1 LDTLSRVRHLSGWLG
16 EMNLGRSPLR
26 AGMARGGAVLL
37 AGGGL
42 TGLTAGGPPA
52 LTLLPVYATALVVA
66 LRPLVWLPETLP
78 VRGWQI
84 AAATSTALLPRLVPA
99 ALAQAALVQL
109 SLPALAWLAV
119 TLRDLLPGLVRVAN
133 DILQQPLHD
142 EALQLHPFAWAARG
156 IAAQLVMGV
165 WRPARPA
172 EGWLPAAT
180 LVLITWAA
188 GSPLVE
194 AALLV
199 VLGGLGVVNAELAD
213 RSGPAL
219 RTTPRQHVPRP
230 HLTGARAVLR
240 DVWETC
246 AAPLVHGPGWY
257 LTMWLVWVLSFLPKH
272 IHEHPHEPARA
283 LVLAI
288 APAVGLLFA
297 TPMTAKVILGVP
309 TCSGGI
315 LPGIP
320 ETLPLSSRR
329 YVAATL
335 AQGLPAVL
343 LATLV
348 GAWGDGAR
356 GAALF
361 GGLALT
367 FSWTSV
373 LHLWWDSPIWWQEPG
388 AGVAILR
395 HKQISGL
402 LLLLALA
409 LALAGWTLYG
419 FGLWAAWNL
428 TRLWG
433 AGRRLLREVP

>member
-1 LDTLSRVRHLSGWLG
+1 MDTLSRVRRLSGWLG

-26 AGMARGGAVLL
+26 AAMARGGAVLL

-42 TGLTAGGPPA
+42 TGLAAGGPPA
-52 LTLLPVYATALVVA
+52 LTLLPAYATLLVVA
-66 LRPLVWLPETLP
+66 LRPLVRLPETLP

-119 TLRDLLPGLVRVAN
+119 TLRDVLPGLVRVAN

-156 IAAQLVMGV
+156 IAAQLVMSV
-165 WRPARPA
+165 WRPARLA
-172 EGWLPAAT
+172 EGWLPAVT

-199 VLGGLGVVNAELAD
+199 ALGGLGVANAELAD
-213 RSGPAL
+213 RPGPAL

-246 AAPLVHGPGWY
+246 AAPVVQRPGGY
-257 LTMWLVWVLSFLPKH
+257 FALWLFWVLWFLP
-272 IHEHPHEPARA
+272 EHLHEPAWA
-283 LVLAI
+283 LGFGAASLLAI
-288 APAVGLLFA
+288 VVAPAMSTLI
-297 TPMTAKVILGVP
+297 ILGVP
-309 TCSGGI
+309 RGARSQ

-343 LATLV
+343 LATLA

-356 GAALF
+356 GAAMF

-373 LHLWWDSPIWWQEPG
+373 LHFWWDSPIWRQEPG
-388 AGVAILR
+388 AGVANLR
-395 HKQISGL
+395 HEQISVL